1 LPRQSILRLIKRW
14 RRYQVRGD
22 WKPVPGRTRGLYV
35 LYRNEPSN
43 QHQVI
48 YIGVAGLGR
57 GGTGSIRSR
66 LKRHHQKKKRWTH
79 YSVFEVHDNITR
91 EEIRELEA
99 LFLAIFRHDRRID
112 LTNKQKGSKSFSKLR
127 RKLAWKES

>member
-1 LPRQSILRLIKRW
+1 M
-14 RRYQVRGD
+14 
-22 WKPVPGRTRGLYV
+22 PGRTRGLYV

-127 RKLAWKES
+127 RTLAWKES